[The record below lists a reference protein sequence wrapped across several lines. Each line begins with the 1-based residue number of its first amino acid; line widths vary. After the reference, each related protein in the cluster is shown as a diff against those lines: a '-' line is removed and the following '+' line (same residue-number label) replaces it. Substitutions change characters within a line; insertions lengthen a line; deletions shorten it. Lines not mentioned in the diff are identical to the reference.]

1 MGGLCTWLGDIFDD
15 LKLHL
20 LEVWYSSG
28 KGNINFIKQMLLL
41 AKLNVNQVILPI
53 NIATLLHCHT
63 RSQWKNC
70 IDLTFMVLSLA
81 AEHC

>member
-1 MGGLCTWLGDIFDD
+1 
-15 LKLHL
+15 
-20 LEVWYSSG
+20 
-28 KGNINFIKQMLLL
+28 MLLL

-70 IDLTFMVLSLA
+70 IDLITDPTFTHASALKPTPA
-81 AEHC
+81 ACSAYCINSPSWKEHTGPAMHLVTKGQG